1 MSETPITQKI
11 HITGIVQGVGFRPYV
26 FNLASKM
33 KIGGWVRNTSSGL
46 EIVASGEPSDLDRFI
61 QALRNHPPTLAH
73 VDSFEASVSEYEQYN
88 HFEIRESNSVSTE
101 FVPIS
106 PDISIC
112 DDCHRELF
120 DPADRRYRYPFINCT
135 NCGPR
140 FSIIKNVPYD
150 RPLTTMSDF
159 VMCAD
164 CLQEYTA
171 PSDRRYHA
179 QPIACAKCG
188 PAVSFKIPG
197 KTELFAEEAISAAR
211 ALIREGKILALKG
224 LGGYHLACNA
234 LNRDAVE
241 RLRQRK
247 QRSEKPFALMCFDL
261 NTMKRFVQ
269 ISDPEAALLE
279 SPQHP
284 IVLLEKID
292 GVSALDHTAPRQN
305 QLGMM
310 LPYTPLHLLL
320 LESGPGFPEAL
331 VMTSG
336 NFSEEPIAYQDD
348 EALTRLQP
356 LADAFLLHN
365 RPIHMRVDDSVMRV
379 FGKQVYPSRRAR
391 GYAPEP
397 LKVPH
402 VLPQILSCGAEL
414 KNTFALSRQGYIF
427 LSHHI
432 GDLEN
437 LETLSSFTQGIE
449 HYKRLFH
456 LEPTAIAVDLHPDY
470 LSTLFGQ
477 NLSREQNIPL
487 FKVQHHHAHLASC
500 LVDNDYREAAPVIGL
515 IFDGTGYG
523 TDGVIWGGEVLL
535 GGYNAVDR
543 VYHLSEIALPGG
555 DSAIR
560 NPAKIALSYLQAAG
574 IDWTPD
580 LFPVKSFQE
589 EQRVILAQQ
598 LAHMVNCP
606 LTTSMGRLF
615 DAVSS
620 LLGIRHHISYEGQ
633 AAIELENIC
642 DRSENQTYDLPI
654 NGSRIDALA
663 LFPQILKDMRNGVSH
678 AVIAARF
685 HNAIANCCLVIC
697 QKLRTS
703 TGVNKVALSGGVW
716 QNMTL
721 LRKTTQLLY
730 SDGFEPLIHH
740 RVPAN
745 DGGISLGQ
753 TLIAASLL
761 HAL

>member
-1 MSETPITQKI
+1 MSETLITQKI

-26 FNLASKM
+26 FNLASKLS
-33 KIGGWVRNTSSGL
+33 INGWVRNTSSGL
-46 EIVASGEPSDLDRFI
+46 EIVASGEPSDLDSFI

-73 VDSFEASVSEYEQYN
+73 VDSFEAYLSEYEQYN
-88 HFEIRESNSVSTE
+88 HFEIRESNSVSSE

-112 DDCHRELF
+112 DDCRRELF

-140 FSIIKNVPYD
+140 FSIIQDIPYD

-159 VMCAD
+159 AMCVD
-164 CLQEYTA
+164 CLHEYTA

-188 PAVSFKIPG
+188 PEVSLKMPG

-211 ALIREGKILALKG
+211 ALLREGKILALKG
-224 LGGYHLACNA
+224 LGGYHLACDA

-241 RLRQRK
+241 MLRQRK

-261 NTMKRFVQ
+261 ETMKRFVQ
-269 ISDPEAALLE
+269 ISEPEAALLE
-279 SPQHP
+279 SPPHP
-284 IVLLEKID
+284 IVLLEKND

-320 LESGPGFPEAL
+320 LEPEPGFPEVL

-365 RPIHMRVDDSVMRV
+365 RPIHMRVDDSVVRV
-379 FGKQVYPSRRAR
+379 FDGQSYPIRRAR

-397 LKVPH
+397 LKVPYL
-402 VLPQILSCGAEL
+402 LPQILSCGAEL

-437 LETLSSFTQGIE
+437 LETFSSFTQGIE
-449 HYKRLFH
+449 HFKRLFH
-456 LEPTAIAVDLHPDY
+456 LEPTAIAVDLHPDF
-470 LSTLFGQ
+470 LSTLYGQ
-477 NLSREQNIPL
+477 SLSREQNIPL

-535 GGYNAVDR
+535 GGYNAVER

-580 LFPVKSFQE
+580 LSPVKTFQE

-598 LAHMVNCP
+598 LAHKVNCP

-615 DAVSS
+615 DAFSS

-642 DRSENQTYDLPI
+642 DCSEDQPYDLPI
-654 NGSRIDALA
+654 NGPRIDALA
-663 LFPQILKDMRNGVSH
+663 LFPQILKDMHNGVSH

-697 QKLRTS
+697 RKLRIS

-740 RVPAN
+740 RVPTN

-753 TLIAASLL
+753 TLIAASML

>member
-1 MSETPITQKI
+1 M
-11 HITGIVQGVGFRPYV
+11 
-26 FNLASKM
+26 
-33 KIGGWVRNTSSGL
+33 
-46 EIVASGEPSDLDRFI
+46 
-61 QALRNHPPTLAH
+61 
-73 VDSFEASVSEYEQYN
+73 
-88 HFEIRESNSVSTE
+88 
-101 FVPIS
+101 
-106 PDISIC
+106 
-112 DDCHRELF
+112 
-120 DPADRRYRYPFINCT
+120 
-135 NCGPR
+135 
-140 FSIIKNVPYD
+140 
-150 RPLTTMSDF
+150 
-159 VMCAD
+159 
-164 CLQEYTA
+164 
-171 PSDRRYHA
+171 
-179 QPIACAKCG
+179 
-188 PAVSFKIPG
+188 
-197 KTELFAEEAISAAR
+197 
-211 ALIREGKILALKG
+211 
-224 LGGYHLACNA
+224 
-234 LNRDAVE
+234 
-241 RLRQRK
+241 
-247 QRSEKPFALMCFDL
+247 
-261 NTMKRFVQ
+261 
-269 ISDPEAALLE
+269 
-279 SPQHP
+279 
-284 IVLLEKID
+284 LLEKIN

-379 FGKQVYPSRRAR
+379 FGKQVYPIRRAR

-500 LVDNDYREAAPVIGL
+500 LVDNDYRESAPVIGL

-523 TDGVIWGGEVLL
+523 TDGVIWGGEFLL

-654 NGSRIDALA
+654 NGSRIDTLA

-697 QKLRTS
+697 QKFRTS

>member
-1 MSETPITQKI
+1 
-11 HITGIVQGVGFRPYV
+11 
-26 FNLASKM
+26 
-33 KIGGWVRNTSSGL
+33 
-46 EIVASGEPSDLDRFI
+46 
-61 QALRNHPPTLAH
+61 

-112 DDCHRELF
+112 DDCRRELF
-120 DPADRRYRYPFINCT
+120 DPADRRHRYPFINCT

-140 FSIIKNVPYD
+140 FSIIKDVPYD
-150 RPLTTMSDF
+150 RPLTTMSEF
-159 VMCAD
+159 AMCAD

-188 PAVSFKIPG
+188 PAVSFKISG

-224 LGGYHLACNA
+224 LGGYHLACDA

-269 ISDPEAALLE
+269 ISEPEAALLE

-284 IVLLEKID
+284 IVLLEKIN

-500 LVDNDYREAAPVIGL
+500 LVDNDYRESAPVIGL

-523 TDGVIWGGEVLL
+523 TDGVIWGGEFLL